1 MDQLERC
8 RLTGG
13 RRLADWLLS
22 MAKGEDDAEL
32 ERLLRFDVLAQRYH
46 VVSEGSALTQL
57 RRRGPWIRA
66 RLVDATLAALARRR
80 RERRSS

>member
-22 MAKGEDDAEL
+22 MAKGEDDAML
-32 ERLLRFDVLAQRYH
+32 ERLRFDVLAQRHH
-46 VVSEGSALTQL
+46 VVSEDSALTQL